1 MPSRPVRIDAVC
13 SPTRNDSPGQFRPIT
28 KLLYFT
34 VRIDRLLGHSF
45 AAGIWAYLLIS
56 VFSLR
61 AVMPDFRML
70 WRRLSRLEAKFK
82 KVHVRVKTCAE
93 SIAFFNGGERERQ
106 TIDKAFSDL
115 MVHEWERHWANFR
128 FGIVGECSCYLS
140 VFSKV

>member
-1 MPSRPVRIDAVC
+1 MPSRPVRVDAVC
-13 SPTRNDSPGQFRPIT
+13 SPTRNDSSGQFRPIT

-70 WRRLSRLEAKFK
+70 LVLRTTTATVLLR
-82 KVHVRVKTCAE
+82 C
-93 SIAFFNGGERERQ
+93 
-106 TIDKAFSDL
+106 
-115 MVHEWERHWANFR
+115 
-128 FGIVGECSCYLS
+128 
-140 VFSKV
+140 